1 MPFFGISAIIQLVC
15 IIHAIRTGRNSYW
28 IMIILFLPLLG
39 AAAYVVMEVA
49 PAYQGNRHVRTARA
63 KVASALDPE
72 REVRAARD
80 ALEIAETVANRIRL
94 ADALAILGR
103 YGEALPLYQDALRKT
118 PGGDRTISARLAR
131 ALFEEGAFVEALA
144 LIDTIE
150 PPRAQGELDRLAL
163 LRARVLAELGR
174 KEEALALYA
183 DIVTRVAGEE
193 ARCRYAALLI
203 DTGHKARALSVL
215 EEVEVRMKR
224 LDRQQRAVE
233 ADMYAW
239 ATETLR
245 KMRADRG

>member
-1 MPFFGISAIIQLVC
+1 MPFFGISAIIQLAC
-15 IIHAIRTGRNSYW
+15 IIHAIRTGRNPYW
-28 IMIILFLPLLG
+28 IMIILFLPFLG
-39 AAAYVVMEVA
+39 AMAYLVMEVA

-63 KVASALDPE
+63 RVASVLDPE

-94 ADALAILGR
+94 ADALATLGR

-118 PGGDRTISARLAR
+118 PGDRTISAKLAR

-150 PPRAQGELDRLAL
+150 LPRAQGELDRLTL

-174 KEEALALYA
+174 KDEALALYA

-224 LDRQQRAVE
+224 LDRLQRAAE

-245 KMRADRG
+245 TMRVDRS